1 MPATSDWLLNYEQ
14 EISQARHARL
24 IGNEGMARVCARR
37 AAGIVIGEY
46 LQRKSL
52 ARLGPSAYQRLKF
65 LETTPGLDIRVKQV
79 AEHFIL
85 SVDKEHKLPD
95 HIDLLSE
102 AQWLAHELLGME

>member
-1 MPATSDWLLNYEQ
+1 MPAPSDWPINYEQ
-14 EISQARHARL
+14 EITQARHARS

-46 LQRKSL
+46 LHREGLS
-52 ARLGPSAYQRLKF
+52 RLGPSAYQRLKL
-65 LETTPGLDIRVKQV
+65 LEATPNLDARVKLV
-79 AEHFIL
+79 AGHFLL